1 MLSFEDFS
9 QSLVQDGHLKKFIDQ
24 ERTRAD
30 EVEVKPNTRFDRGNE
45 EIEDAM
51 ERHLPLETSHMVGGP
66 YHPDLVNKI
75 RGKIHIVHQMHEVLV
90 V

>member
-45 EIEDAM
+45 EIEDVM
-51 ERHLPLETSHMVGGP
+51 EEDLPLGTIHIIRGP
-66 YHPDLVNKI
+66 YHPNLVNKI
-75 RGKIHIVHQMHEVLV
+75 L
-90 V
+90 